1 MPVFK
6 AQNAGNINPDPLVI
20 DRSGQN
26 AGRRVEIGMAKAE
39 IGFER
44 ILEDGT
50 RRDIYVA
57 HNGGRY
63 RFFAREKRFHQ
74 WAAVLEPDL
83 EDWLGLLD
91 CVQRRIAR
99 RKLMPEEEVRVRSE
113 IARRFPTHEF

>member
-1 MPVFK
+1 
-6 AQNAGNINPDPLVI
+6 
-20 DRSGQN
+20 
-26 AGRRVEIGMAKAE
+26 MAKAE

-63 RFFAREKRFHQ
+63 RFFAREKRFDQ
-74 WAAVLEPDL
+74 WQAVVEPEL
-83 EDWLGLLD
+83 GDWLGLLD

-99 RKLMPEEEVRVRSE
+99 RKLQPEEETRVQQE
-113 IARRFPTHEF
+113 IARRFPGHDAS